1 MHEPVCAREGIMGR
15 GSTQQLHMIPA
26 GNIPRLRLPAAW
38 LIIGET
44 TGFEKFCL
52 IYGELDV
59 KAQSETH

>member
-1 MHEPVCAREGIMGR
+1 MGR